1 MLRKSLI
8 LALAAALLP
17 TGALAGEEPKKDPAA
32 ELLNRTYNLA
42 LIGQDLVAGGTTY
55 GVALFKRSALA
66 EPKKGQPPRLEA
78 PFAAAALPDS
88 VNSVLAADGRLYAA
102 NGPRGV
108 KIFETGGEG
117 TLRLAGEVA
126 TPGAALR
133 MALSGNH
140 LFVAMGVS
148 GLGIYDVS
156 ELNDIRTLA
165 VHDTGGYARDVMVAQ
180 KTGDGGTQNDGDG
193 GTQTD
198 GDGGT
203 QNAGDG
209 GTTIYVANGKGG
221 IVAIGLKQDL
231 SLASTARLELAGDV
245 RRIVPFR
252 DGLLFSLGTKGVCF
266 VAPGL
271 DKARLACTANGDVAR
286 DLLVVADTV
295 YVADG
300 GAGLTIMDWT
310 DPAAPRTVR
319 SLAPESGSLN
329 GLLLIGSTIYAAA
342 DYYGVY
348 LYEMSDLT
356 GK

>member
-180 KTGDGGTQNDGDG
+180 KTGDGGT
-193 GTQTD
+193 
-198 GDGGT
+198 
-203 QNAGDG
+203 
-209 GTTIYVANGKGG
+209 TIYVANGKGG